1 MCDPRRSTMWMH
13 NARFVLLVAGCILG
27 WCHGGVH
34 AAPAY
39 CELGSTLST
48 LFPLLIPHFSAFV
61 RSPSVPFSAQ
71 GRPQA
76 CCSWSTRRARVELSA
91 WGPRPAW
98 ASAGARR
105 RRLMCLRMRD
115 VPSEAATGEVAIMQ
129 GEFVLRRGG
138 LSDLQA
144 LTDLSVQ
151 ACVRALA
158 ARQ

>member
-1 MCDPRRSTMWMH
+1 
-13 NARFVLLVAGCILG
+13 
-27 WCHGGVH
+27 
-34 AAPAY
+34 
-39 CELGSTLST
+39 
-48 LFPLLIPHFSAFV
+48 
-61 RSPSVPFSAQ
+61 
-71 GRPQA
+71 
-76 CCSWSTRRARVELSA
+76 
-91 WGPRPAW
+91 
-98 ASAGARR
+98 
-105 RRLMCLRMRD
+105 MCLRMRD